1 MMIKTIITVLR
12 NIMLLRLTGRHVD
25 PSNQKILRIHP
36 CSCSRRT
43 QLTQIHNVHSVTF
56 LVSKLVPEHL
66 TLRWAKLDRAKRGY
80 GRRWAEERRPRGPR
94 DKRRANCILSRT
106 DCVDDNRLVP
116 SCVHE
121 RSPVVLHCPLLA
133 KPPSLRPSIQST
145 NIVIHHR
152 HADYEA
158 HRFAYTLS
166 IELAAIQFVLDVRL
180 RYMTTAT
187 ITTINNDMI

>member
-1 MMIKTIITVLR
+1 MMIKTIIITVLR

-43 QLTQIHNVHSVTF
+43 QLTQVHNVHSVTF

-121 RSPVVLHCPLLA
+121 RSPGSSFTLPATGETSL
-133 KPPSLRPSIQST
+133 PPSIHPVDQYRHSSST
-145 NIVIHHR
+145 C
-152 HADYEA
+152 
-158 HRFAYTLS
+158 
-166 IELAAIQFVLDVRL
+166 RL
-180 RYMTTAT
+180 RSSSFCIHTVNRTRCNT
-187 ITTINNDMI
+187 ICPGR